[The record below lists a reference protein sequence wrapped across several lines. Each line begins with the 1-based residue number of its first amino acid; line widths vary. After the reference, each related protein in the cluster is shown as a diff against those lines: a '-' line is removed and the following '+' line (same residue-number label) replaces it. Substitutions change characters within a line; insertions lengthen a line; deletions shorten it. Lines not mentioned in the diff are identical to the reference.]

1 MPTNVTREEVQ
12 RMLAEGAQ
20 LVDALPPE
28 EYEREHIAG
37 AVNVHIRRLNKAT
50 TALLDK
56 KRPVIVYCHDTD

>member
-1 MPTNVTREEVQ
+1 MPRNVTREEVQ
-12 RMLAEGAQ
+12 RLLAQGGQ
-20 LVDALPPE
+20 IVDPLPLE

-37 AVNVHIRRLNKAT
+37 AVNVHIRQLNKAT